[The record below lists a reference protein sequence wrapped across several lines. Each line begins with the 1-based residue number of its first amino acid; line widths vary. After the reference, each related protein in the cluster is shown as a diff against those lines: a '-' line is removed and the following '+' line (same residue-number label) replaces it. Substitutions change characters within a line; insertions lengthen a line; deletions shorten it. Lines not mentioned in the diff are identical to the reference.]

1 MKIRLRQ
8 SLAGVNF
15 NIPAGQIID
24 VEYDE
29 GMRMIAAGIAT
40 AAGYETA
47 EEKAKIENRGVQ
59 GNNTSGDRGTKQKR
73 SKKLSKG

>member
-8 SLAGVNF
+8 RLAGVDF

-59 GNNTSGDRGTKQKR
+59 GNNTPGDRGAKQKR
-73 SKKLSKG
+73 GKKLSKG

>member
-29 GMRMIAAGIAT
+29 AMRMIAAGIAT

-47 EEKAKIENRGVQ
+47 EEKAKIENRGIQ
-59 GNNTSGDRGTKQKR
+59 GNNASGDGGTKQKR
-73 SKKLSKG
+73 GKKLSKG

>member
-1 MKIRLRQ
+1 MRIRLKQ

-59 GNNTSGDRGTKQKR
+59 GNNTASGGGAKQKR
-73 SKKLSKG
+73 GKKLSKG